1 MIQDR
6 LSDKKALFAARA
18 NTELRAQRNTRR
30 VAVLLN
36 GNLVNNV
43 RTEQFGVSA
52 RVYENGV
59 YGFSSTAEYT
69 DETVKAVLKAA
80 SENAAFL
87 SAHAGRGKGPHPH
100 LMPGRIVTATDLSDP
115 EQRAYI
121 EFIQAIDRYVAAKYP
136 DLISRT
142 AVAMSDSME
151 KLLVVSDGTD
161 GHSILPR
168 SYLYVTMSAAG
179 QDGKPIELHR
189 VIGGGYG
196 AFTQNYD
203 NPEACYA
210 EIDELYERVR
220 RKTEGVYPEAGNKTV
235 ILGGTLSGMLAHEAV
250 GHTVEADLVIGGSV
264 AGPNL
269 KRVGS
274 DLVNLVDFAHTAFG
288 KPTPLPIYVDDEG
301 VAATDAEL
309 IKNGILVGYMNNRE
323 SAERFG
329 MTPNGN
335 ARAFLFI
342 AFASEHANPEA
353 ELREHVLEMKRLI
366 GHKRAQGIDKDA
378 RRIVRERL
386 AGGMKM
392 KNERLSPARCH
403 DNERVISRSETFE
416 RLLLGIVQVMFSD
429 ERSCNML
436 IELIGR
442 NSLPAGFSTLKGEAF
457 FLFILFWVHHVEVNP
472 ADHDIDA
479 IAAVYH
485 TGVSNAERSRNTC
498 VLVLSVLRR
507 PTGNCRYGGVV
518 LHAFV
523 HNGGDATS
531 KMTVEKAELRSI
543 EKLDCY
549 RIAVVFVKRLSH
561 ERKLYSGLERG
572 KRRLT
577 VFERDAHDFRVE
589 ARHLR
594 YTRILPLLAN
604 LILEGEYL
612 P

>member
-136 DLISRT
+136 DLISHT

-269 KRVGS
+269 HKRVGS

-335 ARAFLFI
+335 ARAFLF
-342 AFASEHANPEA
+342 
-353 ELREHVLEMKRLI
+353 
-366 GHKRAQGIDKDA
+366 
-378 RRIVRERL
+378 
-386 AGGMKM
+386 
-392 KNERLSPARCH
+392 
-403 DNERVISRSETFE
+403 
-416 RLLLGIVQVMFSD
+416 SD
-429 ERSCNML
+429 EPL
-436 IELIGR
+436 IR
-442 NSLPAGFSTLKGEAF
+442 M
-457 FLFILFWVHHVEVNP
+457 
-472 ADHDIDA
+472 
-479 IAAVYH
+479 
-485 TGVSNAERSRNTC
+485 RNTA
-498 VLVLSVLRR
+498 VL
-507 PTGNCRYGGVV
+507 PG
-518 LHAFV
+518 
-523 HNGGDATS
+523 TS
-531 KMTVEKAELRSI
+531 KLSDMIASIDDGYYLLDTNNGQADTTGEFMFGVTFGYEIKKGKLGRALLDTTISGVAFDMLKTVDMVSDEMVWAS
-543 EKLDCY
+543 
-549 RIAVVFVKRLSH
+549 
-561 ERKLYSGLERG
+561 SGMCG
-572 KRRLT
+572 KKQPMPVGMGGPALKC
-577 VFERDAHDFRVE
+577 RVNIGG
-589 ARHLR
+589 R
-594 YTRILPLLAN
+594 
-604 LILEGEYL
+604 
-612 P
+612 